1 MRSPPAPCDVT
12 PDMPVGWRR
21 CLSTVLLT
29 VRIWRERHRAR
40 NQLAL
45 VDARSLRDLGIDP
58 LLVDYEL
65 TQPFWRPLRDWR
77 S

>member
-1 MRSPPAPCDVT
+1 MCSTSAIGDVT
-12 PDMPVGWRR
+12 PDGAWRR
-21 CLSTVLLT
+21 CLRISLLT

-40 NQLAL
+40 KQLAS

-58 LLVDYEL
+58 VLVDYEL
-65 TQPFWRPLRDWR
+65 TQPCWRPLRDWR